1 MPPRWGRVALV
12 MLLLGATA
20 GPLLD
25 GLHTH
30 SGATRYAEPQFF
42 LSVWWCPPLFAAA
55 ALGIGL
61 GRLISERLLGVTHT
75 DPGPLSAA
83 ISMTAF
89 VIAYALSA
97 YLPAP
102 ELVKASLLLALAL
115 AVFLAL
121 DRSKVAALG
130 AVSAAFGGWVVE
142 HTLVGHGFFFHRD
155 TALDGVALWIPPLY
169 FLAAFAI
176 GHLARRLA

>member
-1 MPPRWGRVALV
+1 M
-12 MLLLGATA
+12 
-20 GPLLD
+20 
-25 GLHTH
+25 
-30 SGATRYAEPQFF
+30 
-42 LSVWWCPPLFAAA
+42 
-55 ALGIGL
+55 
-61 GRLISERLLGVTHT
+61 
-75 DPGPLSAA
+75 
-83 ISMTAF
+83 
-89 VIAYALSA
+89 
-97 YLPAP
+97 
-102 ELVKASLLLALAL
+102 KASLLLALAL

-142 HTLVGHGFFFHRD
+142 HTLVGHGSFFHRD